1 MAKPARKGSKKTP
14 NAKVESRSSVR
25 DGGTRLSVF
34 NSGNEVWLY
43 DDGNLEKIRRA
54 DPDSG
59 AGGMPGGFEKS
70 TQQGMIVGYSLMQDD
85 GLDIEVHVGDPFS
98 SSELSVARWLE
109 PQQAL
114 LRLPSGRLCVESND
128 ASRVGPE
135 EPTDK
140 GAMVDLPRGDYRLT
154 LYRIDHEALDRE
166 RLTWSGPQEVIV
178 LTPGG
183 AKSDAA
189 ADLLPFTPRR
199 DTSWVGKYKIK
210 GQRAE
215 ALAWFSDYWDT
226 FVVNLDSTAASK
238 LSLTPG
244 GYFRTHVPAANITL
258 ISSFGKSWTDAQRLR
273 PPADIPLDE
282 YGYAAFSPMSDRNGA
297 EALFCRRERT
307 KTRIE
312 DEHHNVWLPA
322 QVEVL
327 DAKPLPPREAA
338 SLEPADLAQKE
349 NYYDSSFLGLVL
361 SDLLPE
367 AEDADE
373 FTLPM
378 ALEVLGKN
386 LAKIGY
392 AQQGDVECEVES
404 DGDKCELCFRLYA
417 GKEHGVALI
426 FATAV
431 IFDFFFVTGFGDGQW
446 IVTGLADDF
455 ERLVNHAR
463 TKGASNKGIMIQ
475 CIDEELGTVAETHR
489 KSVRQSKKPPAAGP
503 ANMKECTCMLDQFL
517 KTAFSG
523 A

>member
-1 MAKPARKGSKKTP
+1 MAKPARKGGKKTRS
-14 NAKVESRSSVR
+14 AKTGSRTGVR

-34 NSGNEVWLY
+34 NSGNEAWLY
-43 DDGNLEKIRRA
+43 DDANCGKIRRA

-70 TQQGMIVGYSLMQDD
+70 TRQGMIVGYSLMQDD
-85 GLDIEVHVGDPFS
+85 ELDIEVHVGDPFT

-109 PQQAL
+109 PQHAF

-140 GAMVDLPRGDYRLT
+140 GAVVDLPRGDYRVT

-166 RLTWSGPQEVIV
+166 KLIWRGPQEVIV
-178 LTPGG
+178 FTPGG
-183 AKSDAA
+183 TGADAA
-189 ADLLPFTPRR
+189 SDLLPFAPRR
-199 DTSWVGKYKIK
+199 DTNWIGKYKIK
-210 GQRAE
+210 GRRAE

-226 FVVNLDSTAASK
+226 FVVNLDSAAASR

-258 ISSFGKSWTDAQRLR
+258 VSSFGKSWTDAQRLR
-273 PPADIPLDE
+273 PPADISLDE
-282 YGYAAFSPMSDRNGA
+282 YGYAAFSPMADWNGA

-327 DAKPLPPREAA
+327 EATPLPPREAA
-338 SLEPADLAQKE
+338 SLEPSDLAQKE
-349 NYYDSSFLGLVL
+349 NYYDSSFLGVVL

-378 ALEVLGKN
+378 ALEALGKK
-386 LAKIGY
+386 LEKIGY
-392 AQQGDVECEVES
+392 TQQGDLECKVES
-404 DGDKCELCFRLYA
+404 DGDTCELCFRLYA
-417 GKEHGVALI
+417 GKEHGVALV
-426 FATAV
+426 FATAA
-431 IFDFFFVTGFGDGQW
+431 IFDFIFVTGFGDGQW

-455 ERLVNHAR
+455 ERLVNNAR
-463 TKGASNKGIMIQ
+463 AKGASNKGIAIQ
-475 CIDEELGTVAETHR
+475 SIDEELGTIAEAHR
-489 KSVRQSKKPPAAGP
+489 KSVRQSKKQPAARLAG
-503 ANMKECTCMLDQFL
+503 MQECTRMLEQFL